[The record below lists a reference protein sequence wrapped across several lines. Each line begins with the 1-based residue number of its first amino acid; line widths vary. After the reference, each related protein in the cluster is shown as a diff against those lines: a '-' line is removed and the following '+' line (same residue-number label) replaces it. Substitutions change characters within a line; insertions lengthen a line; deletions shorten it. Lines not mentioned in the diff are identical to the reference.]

1 MCSGTIPQDA
11 TLPQLEKGLRTLGRE
26 LSERTGQLKLLIRNN
41 FERFINC
48 KDAIDDIHSKLRKM
62 LMQGGAGAA
71 GGSGGTA
78 GGRTGSVTA
87 QQQGVG
93 TERVIRQLEQVRICC
108 CVLSGSPGQ
117 CRCHA
122 AQMGAEQGHLS
133 ADLADPHVT
142 SNGSGAR

>member
-1 MCSGTIPQDA
+1 M
-11 TLPQLEKGLRTLGRE
+11 PQLEKGLRTLGRE

-71 GGSGGTA
+71 GGAGGSGGTA
-78 GGRTGSVTA
+78 GGRTASVTA

-93 TERVIRQLEQVRICC
+93 TERVIRQLEQVS
-108 CVLSGSPGQ
+108 VLCDALLGSTGQ
-117 CRCHA
+117 CRCDAKH
-122 AQMGAEQGHLS
+122 MGAGHRRLS
-133 ADLADPHVT
+133 ADPADTDV
-142 SNGSGAR
+142 NEQRQRRQGSV